1 MIALKGLKAV
11 DLGQGHRVL
20 HVLQSLLHRH
30 HVHFRKLGQE
40 LQEPERQ
47 QQRLNNIFITLH
59 TKSLYLEQQIDFVFV
74 YT

>member
-1 MIALKGLKAV
+1 
-11 DLGQGHRVL
+11 
-20 HVLQSLLHRH
+20 
-30 HVHFRKLGQE
+30 LGQE

-74 YT
+74 FT

>member
-20 HVLQSLLHRH
+20 HVLQRLLHRH

-47 QQRLNNIFITLH
+47 QQIIFNTLH
-59 TKSLYLEQQIDFVFV
+59 TKWLYLEQQFDFVFV
-74 YT
+74 LK